1 MKLED
6 FKTALIHYV
15 KEMDEYYGMTEKET
29 AMKKFVL
36 LKIKG
41 GIIDDIHLPY
51 FIVYLFLTDGKTAH
65 VQFCLN

>member
-1 MKLED
+1 
-6 FKTALIHYV
+6 
-15 KEMDEYYGMTEKET
+15 
-29 AMKKFVL
+29 MKKFVL

-51 FIVYLFLTDGKTAH
+51 FTVYLFLTDGKTAH